1 MHVHVSPR
9 PSWFILDV
17 YFRLYVIPR
26 SSGFHLVLF
35 QKRNEMKKKKE
46 KKKKREEKEKDKRKK
61 IKAKANKKIIKSK

>member
-35 QKRNEMKKKKE
+35 QKRNEMKKKKKKRKKE
-46 KKKKREEKEKDKRKK
+46 KKKIKTKEKK